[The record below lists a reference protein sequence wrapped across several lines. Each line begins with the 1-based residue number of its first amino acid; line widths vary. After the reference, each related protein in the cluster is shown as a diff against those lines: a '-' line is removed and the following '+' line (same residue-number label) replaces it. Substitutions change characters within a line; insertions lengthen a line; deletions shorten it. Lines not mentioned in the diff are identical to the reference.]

1 MISIA
6 IDGPSGAGKS
16 TLARKLAEELSYRY
30 VDTGAIYRSLT
41 LGLLELEI
49 PVNQIAQITKDTL
62 SQFKVTIRYDE
73 TGLQRMF
80 VNGKDVTTAIR
91 ANEVSQLTSK
101 VAAVPVVREFLLEIQ
116 REAAENYDVIM
127 DGRDISTVVLPEAN
141 FKIFLTASPEARAR
155 RRVLEL
161 EERGETAYFDTIL
174 QEIMGRDHRDINRDI
189 APLRQAETAFLVD
202 TTDMDFDQSFQHLLT
217 LIKEEL
223 EK

>member
-6 IDGPSGAGKS
+6 VDGPSGAGKS
-16 TLARKLAEELSYRY
+16 TLARKVAQELGYRY

-41 LGLLELEI
+41 LGLLEQDICINDIE
-49 PVNQIAQITKDTL
+49 KEHL

-80 VNGKDVTTAIR
+80 LNGKDVTTAIR

-101 VAAVPVVREFLLEIQ
+101 VAAIPLVREFLLKIQ
-116 REAAENYDVIM
+116 RETAENYDVIM
-127 DGRDISTVVLPEAN
+127 DGRDISTVVLPNADI
-141 FKIFLTASPEARAR
+141 KIFLTASPEARAK

-161 EERGETAYFDTIL
+161 EERGETVDFDNIL
-174 QEIMGRDHRDINRDI
+174 LEIMGRDHRDINRDI

-202 TTDMDFDQSFQHLLT
+202 TTDMNFQESFQHLLD

-223 EK
+223 GK